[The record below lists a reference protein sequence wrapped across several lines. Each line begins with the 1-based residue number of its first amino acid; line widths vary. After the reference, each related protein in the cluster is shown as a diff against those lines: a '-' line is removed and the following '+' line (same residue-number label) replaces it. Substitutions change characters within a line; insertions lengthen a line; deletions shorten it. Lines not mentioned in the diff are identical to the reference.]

1 MHVPPTNKEQL
12 RHQLQVSKQKAFLI
26 ELKLSFNGR
35 YKEAAE
41 VKKRV
46 EALNRR
52 IDSLLVEEMRDL
64 LENSDK
70 TISDVNLINKKV
82 QRCIDDIHNNVD
94 ITENTV
100 KLVGFIDDIVK
111 IVAVII

>member
-1 MHVPPTNKEQL
+1 MNVHPANKEQL
-12 RHQLQVSKQKAFLI
+12 RHQLQVSKTKAFQI
-26 ELKLSFNGR
+26 ERKLALKR
-35 YKEAAE
+35 KYKEADE
-41 VKKRV
+41 VRKRV
-46 EALNRR
+46 DALNRR
-52 IDSLLVEEMRDL
+52 IDSLLVEEMRDW

-70 TISDVNLINKKV
+70 TISDVNLINKEL

-94 ITENTV
+94 VTKNTV